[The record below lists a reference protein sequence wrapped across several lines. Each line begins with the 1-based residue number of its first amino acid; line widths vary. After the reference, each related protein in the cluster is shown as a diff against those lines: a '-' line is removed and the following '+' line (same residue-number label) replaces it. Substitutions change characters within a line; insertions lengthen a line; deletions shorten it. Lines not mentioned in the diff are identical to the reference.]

1 METQTRSARVKLA
14 GNTGLYGTIDAT
26 ALEAAGGQSVTVHM
40 DDGRTVMVPRDTL
53 FKMDERTY
61 ELRLT
66 TAALDQIAQRGDA
79 ALRERVVI
87 PLVAETLS
95 VGKRE
100 VETGRVRVTK
110 VVKEHEELVDQLL
123 RKEEVT
129 VERVPVSRA
138 VDGPVAVREEGDTI
152 IIPLVE
158 EVLVV
163 EKRLMLREELRITR
177 RASEVRESKRVNL
190 RSEDIEVERISSG
203 DKKSNGT
210 GVA

>member
-1 METQTRSARVKLA
+1 MKTESRSARVKLA
-14 GNTGLYGTIDAT
+14 GSSGLYGTFDAT
-26 ALEAAGGQSVTVHM
+26 ALQAAGGQTLTVRM
-40 DDGRTVMVPRDTL
+40 DDGRTLMVPPDTL
-53 FKMDERTY
+53 FRMDEGIY

-66 TAALDQIAQRGDA
+66 AAALAQFSQRGDV
-79 ALRERVVI
+79 ALTERVVI

-95 VGKRE
+95 VAKRE

-110 VVKEHEELVDQLL
+110 VVKEHEELVEQLL
-123 RKEEVT
+123 RKDEVT
-129 VERVPVSRA
+129 VERVPVGRA

-163 EKRLMLREELRITR
+163 EKRLMLREELRVTR
-177 RASEVRESKRVNL
+177 RANEVRDSQRVSL
-190 RSEDIEVERISSG
+190 RREDVEVERISSG
-203 DKKSNGT
+203 DKKTNGT